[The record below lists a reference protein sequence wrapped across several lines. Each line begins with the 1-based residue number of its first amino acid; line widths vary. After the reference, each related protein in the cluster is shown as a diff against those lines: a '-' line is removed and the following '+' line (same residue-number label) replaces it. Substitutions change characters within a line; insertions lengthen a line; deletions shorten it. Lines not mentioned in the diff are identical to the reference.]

1 MENFLRNLSHLPH
14 LASPGLTWPH
24 LASPGL
30 TWPFSFAFH
39 QLDWAFMILGRRP
52 ATFKLQQRRCF
63 TC

>member
-1 MENFLRNLSHLPH
+1 MENFLRNLSHL
-14 LASPGLTWPH
+14 PH